1 MVSLQLNPVY
11 SRWEL
16 ALTKQN
22 YKSTATTKPNKTCC
36 FIAKNDS
43 CCFILKKAQ
52 NCKVTACEVSSW
64 LLSDHVFFYG
74 SGTSSGFV
82 PKSTYP
88 KESPEILGFRPF
100 YSKLSLRRQKK

>member
-1 MVSLQLNPVY
+1 MG
-11 SRWEL
+11 
-16 ALTKQN
+16 ACT
-22 YKSTATTKPNKTCC
+22 NKTKLEINSDNKTEQNLL
-36 FIAKNDS
+36 FYY
-43 CCFILKKAQ
+43 KKWQ
-52 NCKVTACEVSSW
+52 LLFHSKKGENCKVTTWEVSSG

-100 YSKLSLRRQKK
+100 YSKLGPT